1 MSRTRGSTFI
11 GLLVASLWLAGCADP
26 CTDDGLAWKQKESC
40 AQGSASATEGST
52 TSASATAS
60 ASATTSASA
69 SASATDSATG
79 SGSASATGTGT
90 DTDPA
95 SASATMTATGGDGC
109 SDGVQNG
116 DETDVDCGGACGPT
130 CEVGEG
136 CMGGGDCISMM
147 CDGSVCIPDPGC
159 SDGVVGPGETDVDC
173 GGVCGPTCANDFVCV
188 DDGDC
193 LSGYCDGAT
202 DTCQDPTCADG
213 VQNGDETDVDCG
225 GACGPTCGTDQMCVV
240 DDDCVSLIC
249 DGGLC
254 QADSG
259 CTNGMLDMGET
270 DVDCGGVC
278 GPTCE
283 IDETCEVDSDCVS
296 MYCRG
301 KDNVCAEP
309 ACDDGV
315 QNGDETDVDCG
326 GSCGATCESG
336 EMCVVDGDCVSMAC
350 GGGVC
355 VDAMCAVTMDDNGCQ
370 ACIKTNC
377 CDGVIDCLADPKCTC
392 WLDCIQH
399 NNDFMP
405 CVQTCMLNAKPG
417 AITSCA
423 NSKCNT
429 INACAKP

>member
-116 DETDVDCGGACGPT
+116 DETDVDCGG
-130 CEVGEG
+130 
-136 CMGGGDCISMM
+136 
-147 CDGSVCIPDPGC
+147 
-159 SDGVVGPGETDVDC
+159 
-173 GGVCGPTCANDFVCV
+173 
-188 DDGDC
+188 
-193 LSGYCDGAT
+193 
-202 DTCQDPTCADG
+202 
-213 VQNGDETDVDCG
+213 
-225 GACGPTCGTDQMCVV
+225 
-240 DDDCVSLIC
+240 
-249 DGGLC
+249 
-254 QADSG
+254 
-259 CTNGMLDMGET
+259 
-270 DVDCGGVC
+270 
-278 GPTCE
+278 
-283 IDETCEVDSDCVS
+283 
-296 MYCRG
+296 
-301 KDNVCAEP
+301 
-309 ACDDGV
+309 
-315 QNGDETDVDCG
+315 
-326 GSCGATCESG
+326 SCGATCESG